1 MLSKNQSSKQ
11 INLFKG
17 QFLQMDIPDI
27 MDSLDTEQLLK
38 MIEEGIKE
46 IPHKLRERIWTP
58 VVTLFAFAKQLLNK
72 GSCSDAVKSVQAE
85 QIRAGKTPCSGNTSA
100 YCQARQE
107 LPEDLLWNLVRYTG
121 HQLDRESQMHWRWRG
136 RPVKFADGSTATMS
150 DTPANQEVY
159 PQEPNQEEGLG
170 FPILPL
176 EIIASLNSGS
186 VLDCGV
192 GPYAGKG
199 TGESTLFRHM
209 LPDNIEFG
217 DITLMDQYYENFWTE
232 LSLINNGV
240 DMLCP
245 MRGNRKI
252 EWKDYV
258 KLGDYYD
265 RLFEIKKP
273 RRPEWMTVQEYNA
286 APEKLTMR
294 IFRIYGRTY
303 VTTMV
308 NPRHYRKNALRK
320 LYQQR
325 WHIEVDLR
333 FIKRVMNMEP
343 LRCKTPEMVRKE
355 IAVTLFAYNLIRMVM
370 AQAGIIYHVW
380 PRYISFKETL
390 STFREF
396 SGDLARA
403 TGAELLRLVKE
414 VLKIVASKTIGN
426 RKGRVEPRAIKRR
439 HTKGY
444 PYLTT
449 PRRAKNDEKPKNQNS
464 YQAGSSQIDGRSEM
478 CASLT

>member
-1 MLSKNQSSKQ
+1 MLSKKKSSEQ
-11 INLFKG
+11 IDLFKRK
-17 QFLQMDIPDI
+17 FLQMDI
-27 MDSLDTEQLLK
+27 LDTEQLLE

-58 VVTLFAFAKQLLNK
+58 VVTLFAFTKQLLNK

-85 QIRAGKTPCSGNTSA
+85 QIRAGQSPCSGNTSA
-100 YCQARQE
+100 YCQAREE
-107 LPEDLLWNLVRYTG
+107 LPEKLLWNLLRYTG

-136 RPVKFADGSTATMS
+136 RLVKFADGSTATMS
-150 DTPANQEVY
+150 DTPANQEAY
-159 PQEPNQEEGLG
+159 PQEQSQKEGLG
-170 FPILPL
+170 FPILRL

-199 TGESTLFRHM
+199 TGESALLRHM
-209 LPDNIEFG
+209 ISDNIEAG
-217 DITLMDQYYENFWTE
+217 DIILMDQYYENFWTE
-232 LSLINNGV
+232 QSLINKGV
-240 DMLCP
+240 DILCP
-245 MRGNRKI
+245 MRVNRKI
-252 EWKDYV
+252 EWKNYA

-273 RRPEWMTVQEYNA
+273 RRPEWMTMQEYNE
-286 APEKLTMR
+286 APESISMR
-294 IFRIYGRTY
+294 IFRIYGKTY

-308 NPRHYRKNALRK
+308 NPRRYHKNALRK

-325 WHIEVDLR
+325 WHIELDLR

-355 IAVTLFAYNLIRMVM
+355 IAVTLIAYNMIRIVMV
-370 AQAGIIYHVW
+370 QAGLIYHVW

-390 STFREF
+390 SAFLEF

-403 TGAELLRLVKE
+403 TGAELLRLAKE
-414 VLKIVASKTIGN
+414 VLKIVASRTIGN

-439 HTKGY
+439 RTTRY
-444 PYLTT
+444 PYLKT
-449 PRRAKNDEKPKNQNS
+449 PRKAKNDEKPENQSS
-464 YQAGSSQIDGRSEM
+464 YQFGSSQNDGRSEM